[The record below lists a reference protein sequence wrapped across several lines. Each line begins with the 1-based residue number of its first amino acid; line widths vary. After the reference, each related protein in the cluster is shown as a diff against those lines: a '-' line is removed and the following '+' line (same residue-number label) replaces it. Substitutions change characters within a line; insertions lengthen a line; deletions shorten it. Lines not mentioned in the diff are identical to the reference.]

1 MGLFCWAE
9 QWSLF
14 LKTASEEF
22 VSCAVTRSLQE
33 PSVQGFCTQ
42 HHLICCHSE
51 RKFET
56 NHVWS
61 PEKNCSW
68 CHQLHHVY
76 KDWECEI
83 WPKGIFMNLA
93 LICTFYS
100 FSFECRVVLCASCVL
115 LAHTECLA
123 EPTAV
128 FIPKSP
134 SSLYEPSLALS
145 FQLLLGLCV
154 WHPSPLT
161 GFDPWGGGSKS
172 GDPHGSLLCLCSV
185 PARPMGHWWIPE
197 SFKAFHKRIP
207 WKVRFAA
214 LRILC
219 LVEQERKDSSEV
231 DPFVLQWIFHKI
243 DKILF

>member
-1 MGLFCWAE
+1 MIFVLKNI
-9 QWSLF
+9 QWGVC
-14 LKTASEEF
+14 

-33 PSVQGFCTQ
+33 LSVQGFCTQ
-42 HHLICCHSE
+42 HHLICSHWE
-51 RKFET
+51 REFER
-56 NHVWS
+56 NHVWN
-61 PEKNCSW
+61 PEKKKFLMPSVTSCV
-68 CHQLHHVY
+68 Q
-76 KDWECEI
+76 DGECEI

-93 LICTFYS
+93 LTCAFYS
-100 FSFECRVVLCASCVL
+100 FSFECRVYLCASCVL
-115 LAHTECLA
+115 FVCTEHLA

-128 FIPKSP
+128 LIPTSP
-134 SSLYEPSLALS
+134 SSLYKRSLAPI
-145 FQLLLGLCV
+145 FQLFLQLCV

-161 GFDPWGGGSKS
+161 GLDPLGWWINTRISTAA
-172 GDPHGSLLCLCSV
+172 LLCLCSV
-185 PARPMGHWWIPE
+185 PLRATGLWWIPE

-207 WKVRFAA
+207 WKLRFAA